1 VAVICREIG
10 GSFFEKNPRVKI
22 EAKRGATFATFATY
36 YISMNYIVNI
46 LFTFSYVL
54 LPKMSFAYF
63 LGVLLPIGILVA
75 ILTFS
80 YVIDF

>member
-10 GSFFEKNPRVKI
+10 GSFFEKFPRVKI
-22 EAKRGATFATFATY
+22 EAKRGATFATFVTY

-46 LFTFSYVL
+46 LFTFCYVL
-54 LPKMSFAYF
+54 LPKMTSVYF

-80 YVIDF
+80 YIIDF